1 MVDVVVANLK
11 RTKAKSGKKSSSVRE
26 KRMRSGEGKLVRV
39 LSLDANSAT
48 FIEDLTTVF
57 ERNVAKAR
65 RENKHLFGSASG
77 PRTKK

>member
-11 RTKAKSGKKSSSVRE
+11 PTKARSGKALSSVRE
-26 KRMRSGEGKLVRV
+26 KRMRSPGGKLVRV

-57 ERNVAKAR
+57 EKNVAKAR
-65 RENKHLFGSASG
+65 RENKQLLGSASG
-77 PRTKK
+77 RRAKK